1 MDFTALNWLDYVLL
15 LILAGSVISSFWNG
29 FTREIIG
36 LVSTI
41 LAIVLGLWFYG
52 LAGAFLLPFVSAPAV
67 AHFCGFLI
75 VFIGVQL
82 LGSLVAW
89 IVRKVLK
96 AAKLSFLDRLLGA
109 AFGLARGALIAI
121 ALVMA
126 VLAFAPG
133 ARSAEAPES
142 VVESTFA
149 PYVIE
154 AAHAVTLIAPRELKD
169 EFSARY
175 QQAQKLIKSV
185 AKDALKQRPRPE

>member
-1 MDFTALNWLDYVLL
+1 MDLTALNWLDYVLL
-15 LILAGSVISSFWNG
+15 LILVGSVVSSFLNG

-41 LAIVLGLWFYG
+41 AAIVLGLWFYG

-67 AHFCGFLI
+67 ANFCGFLI

-82 LGSLVAW
+82 LGSLLAW
-89 IVRKVLK
+89 VVRRIVKG
-96 AAKLSFLDRLLGA
+96 AKLSFLDRLLGA
-109 AFGLARGALIAI
+109 AFGFARGALIAM

-142 VVESTFA
+142 VVQSKIA
-149 PYVIE
+149 PYVMD
-154 AAHAVTLIAPRELKD
+154 AAHAVTRIAPRELKD
-169 EFSARY
+169 DFNARY
-175 QQAQKLIKSV
+175 QQARKLIKS
-185 AKDALKQRPRPE
+185 AANDALKHVPRLE